1 MNFSEIF
8 TVRPTL
14 VEVQYI
20 KISTLEALCNY
31 SFGQHVLSLVFVKEN
46 DFWYV
51 LVNDEN
57 PTVTLWTNNCC
68 LLLYK

>member
-1 MNFSEIF
+1 MKLSEIY
-8 TVRPTL
+8 TVGPTL

-31 SFGQHVLSLVFVKEN
+31 SFGQHMLSLVFVKEN

-51 LVNDEN
+51 LVNDKN
-57 PTVTLWTNNCC
+57 PIVTL
-68 LLLYK
+68 

>member
-1 MNFSEIF
+1 MKISEIF

-14 VEVQYI
+14 DEVLYI
-20 KISTLEALCNY
+20 KISTSETPCNY
-31 SFGQHVLSLVFVKEN
+31 NFGKHLLSLVFVKEN

-57 PTVTLWTNNCC
+57 PHSDSMN
-68 LLLYK
+68 